1 MFTLFGLVFFF
12 IGLALFGIGLL
23 GEYVGR
29 IYAQVRERPRYLIE
43 AVLEEG
49 GGEGH
54 PRGPATRLAGVRLS
68 RRTAHRGRRPGRPA
82 VTRAVVF
89 AYSEVGVRCLR
100 ELLAQDVQIP
110 LFSRMPT
117 IPPSSRWFGSVKE
130 LAETHRLKV
139 ETPDDPNTLE
149 WIAEGRRAR
158 PDFVFSFY
166 YRHMLGSA
174 WLDMPKRGALNMHGS
189 LLPKYRGRAPVHWA
203 IIHGESAT
211 GASLHYMLEKPDAGA
226 LVDQQSVPILE
237 NDTALEVSMKV
248 ADAAQ
253 QVLARSLPKLIAG
266 SAAARALDLAQGSYF
281 GRRRPEDGRID
292 WRAGARA
299 IHDLVRAVAPPFP
312 GAFTEVNGC
321 AARGAGY
328 PRRSRPAAPSASARR
343 ACTPKAA
350 TGMPI
355 APTDGV

>member
-1 MFTLFGLVFFF
+1 
-12 IGLALFGIGLL
+12 
-23 GEYVGR
+23 
-29 IYAQVRERPRYLIE
+29 
-43 AVLEEG
+43 
-49 GGEGH
+49 
-54 PRGPATRLAGVRLS
+54 
-68 RRTAHRGRRPGRPA
+68 

-89 AYSEVGVRCLR
+89 AYSEVGVCCVR
-100 ELLAQDVQIP
+100 ELLAQEVQIP
-110 LFSRMPT
+110 LLFTHADDPGEN
-117 IPPSSRWFGSVKE
+117 RWFGSVRE
-130 LAETHRLKV
+130 LAEAHRLRV

-166 YRHMLGSA
+166 YRHMLNSA
-174 WLDMPKRGALNMHGS
+174 WLDLPKRGALNMHGS

-203 IIHGESAT
+203 IIEGESVT

-226 LVDQQSVPILE
+226 LVDQQPVPILE

-292 WRAGARA
+292 WRAGARR

-312 GAFTEVNGC
+312 GAFTEANGVRLEVLETRLEAGPLRHPKRAPCLYVEGGDWYADC
-321 AARGAGY
+321 ADGQRLKILKLAAGA
-328 PRRSRPAAPSASARR
+328 
-343 ACTPKAA
+343 T
-350 TGMPI
+350 PI
-355 APTDGV
+355 APNAAPAALSNQPLALT